1 MGKKNN
7 VKQNMNILGIPTWPF
22 SLKDLKKAFRKT
34 IKETHPD
41 IENGNTDKAQQ
52 AIQAKDA
59 LQKILSKKIMNK
71 KLTDN
76 EYFVKDHRTM
86 SLKELKDM
94 MKKNKPHSIG
104 KGQGTGTRST
114 YIRN

>member
-52 AIQAKDA
+52 AIQAKEA
-59 LQKILSKKIMNK
+59 LQKILSKKLRRE
-71 KLTDN
+71 KLKDE
-76 EYFVKDHRTM
+76 EYFVKDYRTM

-94 MKKNKPHSIG
+94 MKKNKPHCIG
-104 KGQGTGTRST
+104 DGRGNPRST